1 MKHKWGPGTAEG
13 AGKDVLEM
21 TYIYIHIHTHIYS
34 NVCFFWGWSI
44 IMLFFIFDKGCY
56 LNYLFIET

>member
-21 TYIYIHIHTHIYS
+21 TYINIHIHTHIYS
-34 NVCFFWGWSI
+34 ISL
-44 IMLFFIFDKGCY
+44 LFLGLVHYNPVFYF
-56 LNYLFIET
+56 